1 MAQTMISMILE
12 TVLPIC
18 TKSLGRT
25 PIDSGTYLLPAIV
38 MAIMS
43 VISGW
48 LYETFGAKC

>member
-1 MAQTMISMILE
+1 MFVQNL
-12 TVLPIC
+12 
-18 TKSLGRT
+18 LGRT
-25 PIDSGTYLLPAIV
+25 PIDSGLILLPGAIV